1 MPVGLCDSYGDSI
14 EQAVEPE
21 CEALVS
27 GQVHPDGVV
36 LGCGPAGALGRV
48 GGGPESGWMLSSWSW
63 FLSEKYQY
71 SVVGAEPIRVAMRR
85 IGAVPGLCDPCAPRL
100 MKWRPDYQE
109 D

>member
-1 MPVGLCDSYGDSI
+1 
-14 EQAVEPE
+14 
-21 CEALVS
+21 
-27 GQVHPDGVV
+27 
-36 LGCGPAGALGRV
+36 
-48 GGGPESGWMLSSWSW
+48 MLSSWSW